1 MNSHEEK
8 KQDVYKRSLKYA
20 MCAGSGEEGEGIAY
34 PRWRGRTDKLETL
47 RRLGGTGQNACL
59 HLG

>member
-47 RRLGGTGQNACL
+47 RR
-59 HLG
+59 